1 MRGSLGDTLATS
13 TVTSSGPP
21 GDGNVIILS
30 DSSQEEEVHEED
42 ATDVEAAP
50 SSAGGIS
57 ASTADA
63 TDANKAL
70 LALIKHQFHVPTCRV
85 NI

>member
-1 MRGSLGDTLATS
+1 MRSSLGDTLATS

-30 DSSQEEEVHEED
+30 DSSQEEEVHEDD
-42 ATDVEAAP
+42 ATDVEVAP

-57 ASTADA
+57 VSTA
-63 TDANKAL
+63 DANKAL
-70 LALIKHQFHVPTCRV
+70 LALIKHRFHVPTC
-85 NI
+85 